1 MTYAVLEAED
11 VEVIYARLLK
21 GERGARIA
29 QDFAISQQSVS
40 AIKCGKA
47 WGHVTGLGEP
57 LDPRAHITRAI
68 LTEEQV
74 LEIDAALKAGTAT
87 QRELAQ
93 RYGVSDS
100 TIFGIKTGQAWQWL
114 TGNGKES

>member
-1 MTYAVLEAED
+1 MGARVLEHED
-11 VEVIYARLLK
+11 VEVIWERLCA

-29 QDFAISQQSVS
+29 RDFATSQQSIS

-57 LDPRAHITRAI
+57 LDPRNRVTRAI
-68 LTEEQV
+68 LSEEQV
-74 LEIDAALKAGTAT
+74 LEIDGALKAGTAT
-87 QRELAQ
+87 QRELAR
-93 RYGVSDS
+93 RYGVSDA
-100 TIFGIKTGQAWQWL
+100 TIFGIKTGQTWQWL